1 MVTNLMDINIYVMNL
16 INIVENSRKPLQLLK
31 LNHGYF
37 PKLREKKLL
46 PILLDI
52 SLNIMSLFKINY
64 MLRITSNI

>member
-16 INIVENSRKPLQLLK
+16 INIVENSRKTLQLFK

-37 PKLREKKLL
+37 PKLREKLL